1 MIEQVF
7 GKLLTEG
14 GLIAALEFI
23 AILGLIKLYS
33 NERAEKLQII
43 ENNAKEVQSRLD
55 VIGRLTDAI
64 YDLNG
69 SIKTLLGR
77 SER

>member
-1 MIEQVF
+1 MIEQIF

-14 GLIAALEFI
+14 GLISALEFV
-23 AILGLIKLYS
+23 AIIGLIKLYS

-43 ENNAKEVQSRLD
+43 ENNTKEVQSRLE
-55 VIGRLTDAI
+55 VIGRLTEAI

>member
-1 MIEQVF
+1 MIEQIF

-14 GLIAALEFI
+14 GLIAALEFV
-23 AILGLIKLYS
+23 AIIGLIKLYS

-43 ENNAKEVQSRLD
+43 ENNTKEVQSRLE
-55 VIGRLTDAI
+55 VIGRLTEAI

>member
-1 MIEQVF
+1 MIEQIF

-23 AILGLIKLYS
+23 AILGLIKLNS
-33 NERAEKLQII
+33 NDRAEKLKII
-43 ENNAKEVQSRLD
+43 ENNAKEAQSRLE